1 MVEIFGREP
10 ELTLADAF
18 LESAGE
24 RFGVLQFE
32 GEPGI
37 GKTTVWREI
46 ARRAEGRGFRVLAC
60 RPAEA
65 EANLALSAVADL
77 LEPVP
82 SERFASRAGAQRRA
96 LEVALLRVE
105 SEAAP
110 PDLRTVAAAVRS
122 LLEDLSSER
131 PLLVAVDDVQWLD
144 ATSAT
149 VLVFALRR
157 LTDDRVG
164 WLLARRL
171 GASARLDAEA
181 LVPPESVT
189 VKTLGPLTPGA
200 LHRMLGERLDEPLP
214 RPTLVRIHRASRG
227 NPLFALEIAHEL
239 EAGAPPP
246 PGARLP
252 VPHRLREFLA
262 GRIRTLPRDA
272 QEALLAAAALSH
284 PTAELVESVSCAA
297 GLASAEEAELVRIDD
312 GRVVFAHP
320 LYASAVYETA
330 PTARRRD
337 LHRRLAE
344 RVTDPLERARHLA
357 VATTDPDPAVAGMLE
372 ESAALARSRGAWD
385 SAAELLEQACALTP
399 SAGRADVWR
408 RGVSAA
414 EHHSRAGDRSRARAL
429 LEEILDEPLPGALR
443 ADALRLLAEVSY
455 YEDKPAEARRL
466 FIEAL
471 VYVED
476 PRLTVRIEL
485 GLSYLSAYFA
495 DFPGGVEH
503 AYQALKSAEV
513 IEDRALVGVAL
524 AYCAMYDYLSGQG
537 VDWDKVERS
546 LVLEDLDSV
555 LPPGWHPSAIAA
567 LLLLYVGR
575 HSEARERLKGVWA
588 TASERGDESDLAF
601 ILLWLSWLEMRSGN
615 FAEAAALAEQAD
627 SFAVL
632 TGSESMHAVVI
643 AQRALVHAHRGEAAE
658 TQGACAEAAALFERL
673 GDIWISVWIAA
684 SVALLELSR
693 GRADAA
699 WEACE
704 PLTVVLE
711 HQGIAE
717 PVPAFFLPDAIEA
730 LIAVGRLERAEAL
743 IDALEGRGRELE
755 RPWALATGG
764 RCRGLLLAA
773 RGDITGAAA
782 ALERAATAHERLEM
796 PFELARTLLV
806 TGVVERRARRR
817 ARAKKSFEQAF
828 EIFDRLGAKLW
839 AERAQQELGR
849 VGLRR
854 ASGNELTAGER
865 RVAELAARGLTNRQV
880 AAALFIS
887 PKTVEANLTRIYRKL
902 GIGSRAELG
911 ARMATARKGRETPDV
926 TLPASPTVAT

>member
-1 MVEIFGREP
+1 MVEIFGRDL
-10 ELTLADAF
+10 ELALADAF
-18 LESAGE
+18 LESAEE
-24 RFGVLQFE
+24 RFGVLQLE

-46 ARRAEGRGFRVLAC
+46 VRRADERGFRVLAC

-65 EANLALSAVADL
+65 EASLALSAVADL

-82 SERFASRAGAQRRA
+82 RETFAARAGPQRRA

-110 PDLRTVAAAVRS
+110 PNLRTVAAAVRS
-122 LLEDLSSER
+122 LLAELSSER

-157 LTDDRVG
+157 LTDARVG
-164 WLLARRL
+164 WLFARRA

-181 LVPPESVT
+181 LVSPESLT
-189 VKTLGPLTPGA
+189 VQTLEPLTLGAVQRLLA
-200 LHRMLGERLDEPLP
+200 DRLDEMLP
-214 RPTLVRIHRASRG
+214 RPTVIRIHQASGG

-239 EAGAPPP
+239 EAGAAVP

-252 VPHRLREFLA
+252 VPQHLRELVA
-262 GRIRTLPRDA
+262 GRIRTLALDA
-272 QEALLAAAALSH
+272 REALLAAAAVSH
-284 PTAELVESVSCAA
+284 PTVELVESESSAA
-297 GLASAEEAELVRIDD
+297 GLAAAEETGLLRIDD
-312 GRVVFAHP
+312 GRIVFAHP
-320 LYASAVYETA
+320 LYASAVYESA
-330 PTARRRD
+330 ASARRQD
-337 LHRRLAE
+337 LHRRLAQSAA
-344 RVTDPLERARHLA
+344 DPLERARHLA
-357 VATTDPDPAVAGMLE
+357 VATTDPDQAVAETLE
-372 ESAALARSRGAWD
+372 EIAALARLRGAWD
-385 SAAELLEQACALTP
+385 SAAELFEQARALTP
-399 SAGRADVWR
+399 PAGRSDAWR

-414 EHHSRAGDRSRARAL
+414 EHHSRAGDRSRARGL
-429 LEEILDEPLPGALR
+429 LEEILGEPLPRALR
-443 ADALRLLAEVSY
+443 AYALRLLAEVSY
-455 YEDKPAEARRL
+455 NDDKPAEAKRL
-466 FIEAL
+466 FTEAL
-471 VYVED
+471 EYVDD
-476 PRLTVRIEL
+476 PRLTVRVEL
-485 GLSYLSAYFA
+485 GLSYVSAYFA
-495 DFPGGVEH
+495 DFPAGAEH
-503 AYQALKSAEV
+503 AYRALECAEA
-513 IEDRALVGVAL
+513 IGAPALVGVAL
-524 AYCAMYDYLSGQG
+524 AYCAMYDYLCGRG

-546 LVLEDLDSV
+546 LVLEDVDSV

-575 HSEARERLKGVWA
+575 HSEARERLKAVWA

-601 ILLWLSWLEMRSGN
+601 ILLFLSWLEVRSGN
-615 FAEAAALAEQAD
+615 FPEAATLAEQAD

-643 AQRALVHAHRGEAAE
+643 GQRALVYAYQGEAAE
-658 TQGACAEAAALFERL
+658 TQDACAEAAALFERL
-673 GDIWISVWIAA
+673 GDVWISVWMAA

-693 GRADAA
+693 GQADAA

-704 PLTVVLE
+704 PLTVLLE

-717 PVPAFFLPDAIEA
+717 PVPAFFLPDALEA
-730 LIAVGRLERAEAL
+730 LIAVGGLERAEPL
-743 IDALEGRGRELE
+743 IDALEDRGRVLD
-755 RPWALATGG
+755 RPWALATGA

-773 RGDITGAAA
+773 RGDIIGAAA
-782 ALERAATAHERLEM
+782 ALERAEVEHQRLDM
-796 PFELARTLLV
+796 PFELARTLLA

-817 ARAKKSFEQAF
+817 ARAKKSFERAF

-839 AERAQQELGR
+839 AERAEQELGR

-854 ASGNELTAGER
+854 ASGNELTAAER

-902 GIGSRAELG
+902 GIASRAELG
-911 ARMATARKGRETPDV
+911 ARMAAPLQT
-926 TLPASPTVAT
+926 